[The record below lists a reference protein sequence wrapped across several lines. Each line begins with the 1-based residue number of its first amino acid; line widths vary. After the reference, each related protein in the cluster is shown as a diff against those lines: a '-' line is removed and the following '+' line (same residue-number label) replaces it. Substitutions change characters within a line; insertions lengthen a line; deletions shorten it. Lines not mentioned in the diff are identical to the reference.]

1 MKKLFQTP
9 AITITDVLQKRNLC
23 QSILPY
29 IKEILKRLGNPDSC
43 KIISVLNP
51 EENETSNTPDLGDI
65 RWYGQVSIKNGNTWN
80 TNNKISKK
88 RKNVK
93 ERGKKKVSRGLLR
106 FDFVKKWW
114 VKLYVVRWWS
124 WLYFRIKYWSS
135 NIIKTVKNS
144 FL

>member
-29 IKEILKRLGNPDSC
+29 IKEILKRLGNPDPC

-65 RWYGQVSIKNGNTWN
+65 RWYRQVSIKNGNTWN